1 MKSRAWVLCAWA
13 RLFDIFTHLFIN
25 YITDNYEKMSDILV

>member
-1 MKSRAWVLCAWA
+1 MKSRAQAHDTQA
-13 RLFDIFTHLFIN
+13 RLFDIFIHLFIN